1 LHGQTESGSF
11 WAQEKSW
18 AGERWNGGTST
29 HCKAERTGSNRR
41 ERKGKI
47 DPGENLLCGDESVR
61 NRGNR
66 YDPGGGKTGPLLRT
80 DPFLSE
86 SPAHLTRGRRETA
99 RSAAITRDTTGPIY
113 STRNGKNKK
122 KQKGTQLR
130 AWKKGKRV

>member
-1 LHGQTESGSF
+1 MAKRRAGASGRRKRAGLGRGGMAVLVHTVKRS
-11 WAQEKSW
+11 AQDPT
-18 AGERWNGGTST
+18 GE
-29 HCKAERTGSNRR
+29 
-41 ERKGKI
+41 KGKI

-99 RSAAITRDTTGPIY
+99 PSAAITRDTTGPIY